1 MEPHIISR
9 SCVKHPFIFALKE
22 DLFKRRL
29 EIVLNQP
36 IAAAAILRDLDIFR
50 RSENILQ
57 KRFELLAKN
66 NIGRILPWMVKSSDE
81 TIERLES

>member
-9 SCVKHPFIFALKE
+9 SCVKHPFIFGLKE
-22 DLFKRRL
+22 NLFKRKL
-29 EIVLNQP
+29 EIVLNHP
-36 IAAAAILRDLDIFR
+36 IASEAILRDLDIFR
-50 RSENILQ
+50 RSEEKLQ
-57 KRFELLAKN
+57 KRFAFLSKN